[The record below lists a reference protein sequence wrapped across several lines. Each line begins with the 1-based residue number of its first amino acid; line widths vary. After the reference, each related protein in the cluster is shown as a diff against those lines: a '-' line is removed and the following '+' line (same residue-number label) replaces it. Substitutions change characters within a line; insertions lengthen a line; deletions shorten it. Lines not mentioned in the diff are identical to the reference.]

1 MHQRRQTQIHIARV
15 GSKEHML
22 TAHPAR
28 LLFKLSTRK
37 WAAKKKYHREN
48 WKSARQKRTEAEQ
61 IQL

>member
-37 WAAKKKYHREN
+37 WAAKKKVSLGKLKISTPEKNR
-48 WKSARQKRTEAEQ
+48 S
-61 IQL
+61 